1 MQNYITGS
9 DGNPAT
15 RFSHQNKVGS
25 EMKEI
30 GSMAGSRLV
39 RLIER
44 HSEELAIGL
53 TAKLKQ
59 SERTTDYREIP
70 AEELQ
75 KTIAALYHNLGEW
88 LMNKTEQDIEEHFVS
103 IAERR
108 AAGGIRLSQFV
119 WALIMSRNHLYRFL
133 LGHAFADSI
142 FELYNELELQQLLNQ
157 FFERATYYSVAAY
170 EEARE
175 RTSASTARPRREN
188 RRASV

>member
-1 MQNYITGS
+1 MG
-9 DGNPAT
+9 
-15 RFSHQNKVGS
+15 
-25 EMKEI
+25 
-30 GSMAGSRLV
+30 GSRLV

-53 TAKLKQ
+53 AAKLRQ
-59 SERTTDYREIP
+59 SERTADFRKVP

-75 KTIAALYHNLGEW
+75 RTAAALYRNLGEW
-88 LMNKTEQDIEEHFVS
+88 LLSKTEQDIEKHFVS
-103 IAERR
+103 IAEHR
-108 AAGGIRLSQFV
+108 AADGIRLQQFV
-119 WALIMSRNHLYRFL
+119 WALIISRNHLYRFL

-175 RTSASTARPRREN
+175 RAPAAVARTRHEH
-188 RRASV
+188 RRATV

>member
-1 MQNYITGS
+1 MG
-9 DGNPAT
+9 
-15 RFSHQNKVGS
+15 
-25 EMKEI
+25 
-30 GSMAGSRLV
+30 GSRLV
-39 RLIER
+39 HLIEG

-59 SERTTDYREIP
+59 SERTTNFRKIS

-75 KTIAALYHNLGEW
+75 KTTSALYHNLGEW
-88 LMNKTEQDIEEHFVS
+88 LLNKTEQDIEKHFVS

-108 AAGGIRLSQFV
+108 AAEGIGLQQFV
-119 WALIMSRNHLYRFL
+119 WALIISRNHLYRFL

-175 RTSASTARPRREN
+175 RTPVSMVRPGRENRSEN
-188 RRASV
+188 RRATV